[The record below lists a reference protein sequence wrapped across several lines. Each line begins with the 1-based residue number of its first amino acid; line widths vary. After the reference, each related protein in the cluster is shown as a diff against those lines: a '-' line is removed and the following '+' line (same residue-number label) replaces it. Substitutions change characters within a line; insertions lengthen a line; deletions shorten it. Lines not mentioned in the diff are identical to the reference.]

1 MKKLL
6 FLTIFICAVILSG
19 CNTPT
24 EDVQNTQ
31 LPTQCTVTF
40 RQDGQADVT
49 RIVGV
54 GDALADIP
62 MPVDK
67 TGYTVS
73 WDRADFSTVTEDI
86 IVNAVE
92 TANEYEITFNLYSTW
107 GTVDFDMQ
115 STTLVFD
122 GAYDLG
128 EPSLYGFLFVGW
140 EIEET
145 GTEFAENGV
154 YTVADDITL
163 IPKWE
168 KDEDSYRWWGH
179 LV

>member
-19 CNTPT
+19 CNAPT
-24 EDVQNTQ
+24 DGAQTH
-31 LPTQCTVTF
+31 CTVTF
-40 RQDGQADVT
+40 RQSGQADVT
-49 RIVGV
+49 RKVGV

-62 MPVDK
+62 TPVDK
-67 TGYTVS
+67 VGYTVS
-73 WDRADFSTVTEDI
+73 WDRVDFSTVTEDI

-92 TANEYEITFNLYSTW
+92 KANEYEITFNLYSTW
-107 GTVDFDMQ
+107 GTVGFDMQ

-122 GAYDLG
+122 GEYEFDQ
-128 EPSLYGFLFVGW
+128 PSLYGFLFVGW

-145 GTEFAENGV
+145 GAEFATSGV

-168 KDEDSYRWWGH
+168 KDENSYRWWGH
-179 LV
+179 LI